1 VAGNSKQFSCETD
14 VLIVGEVQPVTR
26 SSRNIIFG
34 CIAAALFAAS
44 TAHAIPALQLYSPD
58 AIYDVS
64 SESWIIN
71 KSTFELYVIG
81 DVEKVG
87 TIYDVDLVAS
97 VYGSG
102 GSITITPN
110 LAIDNNPGDAAAYDQ
125 VIHHAE
131 YANADAHYFYHL
143 GDFDG
148 TNDLI
153 YDYTNMNGGAPDHGE
168 ILALTVSVSGYEAV
182 HFDAFDHYLTGGNG
196 NGSQASF
203 LTRPQGVFAPF
214 SHDATENPPP
224 TDAPE
229 PGSMAL
235 VGLGLGVAALTG
247 RRKKS

>member
-1 VAGNSKQFSCETD
+1 M
-14 VLIVGEVQPVTR
+14 GEVQPVIR
-26 SSRNIIFG
+26 SSRYIIFG
-34 CIAAALFAAS
+34 LIAATLFAAN

-64 SESWIIN
+64 SASWIIN

-110 LAIDNNPGDAAAYDQ
+110 LAIDSTPEDAAAYDN
-125 VIHHAE
+125 VIHHDE
-131 YANADAHYFYHL
+131 YKNADAHYFYHL
-143 GDFDG
+143 GDFDQ

-153 YDYTNMNGGAPDHGE
+153 YDYTSGGGGTEHGQ
-168 ILALTVSVSGYEAV
+168 ILALTVSVSGYDAV
-182 HFDAFDHYLTGGNG
+182 HFDAFDHYMTGGDG
-196 NGSQASF
+196 GGSQASF

-224 TDAPE
+224 DAPE
-229 PGSMAL
+229 PGSMVL
-235 VGLGLGVAALTG
+235 VGLGLGVAAMTG

>member
-1 VAGNSKQFSCETD
+1 VAGNIIQFSSETD

-26 SSRNIIFG
+26 SSRTTIFSF
-34 CIAAALFAAS
+34 IAAALLAAS

-64 SESWIIN
+64 SQTWIIN

-81 DVEKVG
+81 DVQNKG

-102 GSITITPN
+102 GNITITPD
-110 LAIDNNPGDAAAYDQ
+110 LAIDPTPEDALAYSQ
-125 VIHHAE
+125 VINHAE
-131 YANADAHYFYHL
+131 YANADDHFFYHL
-143 GDFDG
+143 GDLDK
-148 TNDLI
+148 TDQVI
-153 YDYTNMNGGAPDHGE
+153 QDYTGSSGGTSMGT
-168 ILALTVSVSGYEAV
+168 ILALTVSVSGYDAV

-196 NGSQASF
+196 NGAQASYQ
-203 LTRPQGVFAPF
+203 THMQGVFAPF
-214 SHDATENPPP
+214 SHDATQGTPP
-224 TDAPE
+224 DAPE

-235 VGLGLGVAALTG
+235 FAMGMGAMALAG

>member
-1 VAGNSKQFSCETD
+1 M
-14 VLIVGEVQPVTR
+14 GEVQPVTR
-26 SSRNIIFG
+26 SSRNTIFG
-34 CIAAALFAAS
+34 LIAASLLAAS

-58 AIYDVS
+58 AVYDVS

-110 LAIDNNPGDAAAYDQ
+110 LAIDSNPEDAAAYDQ

-131 YANADAHYFYHL
+131 YANADDHFFYHL
-143 GDFDG
+143 GDFNQM
-148 TNDLI
+148 NDEI
-153 YDYTNMNGGAPDHGE
+153 IDYTDPSGSGTQMGQ

-182 HFDAFDHYLTGGNG
+182 HFDAFDHYLTGGDG
-196 NGSQASF
+196 NGAQASF
-203 LTRPQGVFAPF
+203 QTHPQGVFAPF
-214 SHDATENPPP
+214 SHDATEGTPP
-224 TDAPE
+224 DAPE
-229 PGSMAL
+229 PGSMLL
-235 VGLGLGVAALTG
+235 VSLGLGAAALSG

>member
-1 VAGNSKQFSCETD
+1 
-14 VLIVGEVQPVTR
+14 VGEVQPVTR
-26 SSRNIIFG
+26 SSRNTIFG
-34 CIAAALFAAS
+34 LIAASLLAAS

-58 AIYDVS
+58 AIYDVNS
-64 SESWIIN
+64 QSWIIN

-81 DVEKVG
+81 DVEKVQG

-110 LAIDNNPGDAAAYDQ
+110 LAIDSTPEDAAAYDQ

-131 YANADAHYFYHL
+131 YANADDHFFYHL
-143 GDFDG
+143 GNFDQ

-153 YDYTNMNGGAPDHGE
+153 YDYTDPNSSSTEHGQ

-196 NGSQASF
+196 NGAQASF
-203 LTRPQGVFAPF
+203 QVHSQGVFAPF
-214 SHDATENPPP
+214 SHDATDGTPP
-224 TDAPE
+224 DAPE
-229 PGSMAL
+229 PGSMLL
-235 VGLGLGVAALTG
+235 VGLGLGAAALSG

>member
-1 VAGNSKQFSCETD
+1 M
-14 VLIVGEVQPVTR
+14 TR
-26 SSRNIIFG
+26 SSRNYIFG
-34 CIAAALFAAS
+34 FIAAALLAAS

-58 AIYDVS
+58 AIYDAS
-64 SESWIIN
+64 SQSWIIN

-81 DVEKVG
+81 DVGRVG

-102 GSITITPN
+102 GNITITPN
-110 LAIDNNPGDAAAYDQ
+110 LAIDPTPEDAAAYDQ

-131 YANADAHYFYHL
+131 YANADDHFFYHL
-143 GDFDG
+143 GDFNQ
-148 TNDLI
+148 TNDTI
-153 YDYTNMNGGAPDHGE
+153 YDYTNYGSGSDQGQ

-196 NGSQASF
+196 NGAQALF
-203 LTRPQGVFAPF
+203 QMHEQGVFAPF
-214 SHDATENPPP
+214 SHDATNNPP

-235 VGLGLGVAALTG
+235 FGMGLGAMALAG
-247 RRKKS
+247 RRNKKKS